1 MIIIKNF
8 LVSLSRR
15 NKVLFLLLIDFLSA
29 FLALY
34 VSIAIITKQLFIS
47 VFDYPV
53 IIFISLFLF
62 IPIFYSVGLYKSII
76 RYLGFDF
83 ILKSFFAV
91 FLYGIIFYFLN
102 YFILFFYE
110 NLIIT
115 IKLY

>member
-1 MIIIKNF
+1 MINLKNF
-8 LVSLSRR
+8 FINLPRR
-15 NKVLFLLLIDFLSA
+15 NKILLLLLIDFLSA

-34 VSIAIITKQLFIS
+34 ISIAIITKQFFINI
-47 VFDYPV
+47 FDYPV

-62 IPIFYSVGLYKSII
+62 IPIFYSAGLYKSII

-91 FLYGIIFYFLN
+91 FVYSIIFYFLN

-110 NLIIT
+110 NLI
-115 IKLY
+115 